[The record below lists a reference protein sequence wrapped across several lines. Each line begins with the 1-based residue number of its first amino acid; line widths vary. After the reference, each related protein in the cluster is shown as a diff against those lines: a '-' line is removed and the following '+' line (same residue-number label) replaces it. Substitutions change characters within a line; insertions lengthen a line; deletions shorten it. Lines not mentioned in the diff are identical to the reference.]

1 MARLQVET
9 EVSLFYEDFGDGE
22 PVVLVHGWPLS
33 QRFWEAQVGAFVAAG
48 RRVVSY
54 DRRGFGRSAQPWNGY
69 DHDTF
74 TGDLAALV
82 ESLGLSG
89 VTLVGFSTGCAE
101 AVSYTARSDRVARL
115 VLGSPVVYPDPI
127 ARELR
132 RAAAGHRIH
141 MLDDVLRRFV
151 AVNGH
156 SALDEQ
162 TRLYLLRLAADAS
175 ARATVE
181 SLSVWESADLSLD
194 LARISVPLLI
204 VQGEAD
210 AFVPPEDSGRRVARA
225 VAGSVL
231 STIPAAPHAAPLTH
245 HEQWNQVVLEFI
257 AG

>member
-1 MARLQVET
+1 MERD
-9 EVSLFYEDFGDGE
+9 VSLFYEDFGDGE

-33 QRFWEAQVGAFVAAG
+33 QRFWEAQTGAFVEAG
-48 RRVVSY
+48 HRVVSY

-74 TGDLAALV
+74 TRDLAAV
-82 ESLGLSG
+82 VDALGLSG

-115 VLGSPVVYPDPI
+115 VLGSPVVYPDPV
-127 ARELR
+127 AHDLR
-132 RAAAGHRIH
+132 AAAAGHRIH

-151 AVNGH
+151 AVDGH

-175 ARATVE
+175 PRATAE
-181 SLSVWESADLSLD
+181 SLTVWESADPSSD
-194 LARISVPLLI
+194 LARIAVPILI

-231 STIPAAPHAAPLTH
+231 ATIPSAPHAAPITH
-245 HEQWNQVVLEFI
+245 HEQWNQLVLEFI
-257 AG
+257 AA